1 MHWLTAIPIIGCVGC
16 VLKAQEAPKEDKGTW
31 MHRHKSLGLLSG
43 MIVAPRL
50 AYRLVSRSSYSI
62 ESLPGSSKIEHMLA
76 NVSHAGLY
84 GFMLIMP
91 ASGIAMG
98 YYGGKG
104 LPFFGVTL
112 PGVVK
117 TDENKKSTGEIAKQ
131 VRTVF
136 VGSCW
141 KMPAGFGWRYIIIY
155 LLYCMMLF

>member
-1 MHWLTAIPIIGCVGC
+1 
-16 VLKAQEAPKEDKGTW
+16 
-31 MHRHKSLGLLSG
+31 
-43 MIVAPRL
+43 
-50 AYRLVSRSSYSI
+50 
-62 ESLPGSSKIEHMLA
+62 
-76 NVSHAGLY
+76 
-84 GFMLIMP
+84 MLIMP

-136 VGSCW
+136 V
-141 KMPAGFGWRYIIIY
+141 
-155 LLYCMMLF
+155 